1 MVHPIRTLP
10 SLASLQTAL
19 KTQRQY
25 SRNLA
30 SELAQLFESSH
41 TLTAHQLQQTQDPEY
56 WTALYSDLLDD
67 YASLSGCSVSRAY
80 LVACLSS
87 PRIPVT

>member
-10 SLASLQTAL
+10 SLASLQAAL

-30 SELAQLFESSH
+30 SELSQLFENSH
-41 TLTAHQLQQTQDPEY
+41 TLPAHQLQRNQDPEY
-56 WTALYSDLLDD
+56 WTALYTDLLEN
-67 YASLSGCSVSRAY
+67 YASLSGSSVSRAY
-80 LVACLSS
+80 LLACLSS
-87 PRIPVT
+87 PKIPVT